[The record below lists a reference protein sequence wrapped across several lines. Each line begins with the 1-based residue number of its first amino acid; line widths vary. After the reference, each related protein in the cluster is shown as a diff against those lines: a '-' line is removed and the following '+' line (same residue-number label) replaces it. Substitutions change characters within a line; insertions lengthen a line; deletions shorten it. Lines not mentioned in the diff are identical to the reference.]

1 MSFFKTRL
9 LALSLVLMLPSL
21 SFASHHEEN
30 PVPVRAAAVVV
41 EAVVVAVDQE
51 SRELSLLMPQGST
64 VTMTAGPQLKRLDE
78 ISVGDIVVA
87 TYLQSLAADV
97 REPTAEE
104 IAQPWVELDAAAI
117 ASLDMDPG
125 VAGLRVIRAVCT
137 IEGMNRVARTVMI
150 EDPRGKYHL
159 IADVDPARLEGLTL
173 GTKVIVVYSQAVA
186 LTLEKKEAN

>member
-1 MSFFKTRL
+1 MNTFRTFL
-9 LALSLVLMLPSL
+9 LALSFIFVLPTLSL
-21 SFASHHEEN
+21 ANHHEESTA
-30 PVPVRAAAVVV
+30 PVRAAAVVV
-41 EAVVVAVDQE
+41 EAVVVAVDHE
-51 SRELSLLMPQGST
+51 SRELSLQMPQGST
-64 VTMTAGPQLKRLDE
+64 VTMTAGPQLQRLDE

-104 IAQPWVELDAAAI
+104 SAEPWVELDAAAI

-159 IADVDPARLEGLTL
+159 IGDVDPARLEGITL
-173 GTKVIVVYSQAVA
+173 GTKVIMVYSEAVA
-186 LTLEKKEAN
+186 LTLEKKAN

>member
-1 MSFFKTRL
+1 
-9 LALSLVLMLPSL
+9 
-21 SFASHHEEN
+21 
-30 PVPVRAAAVVV
+30 
-41 EAVVVAVDQE
+41 
-51 SRELSLLMPQGST
+51 
-64 VTMTAGPQLKRLDE
+64 MTAGPQLQRLDE

-104 IAQPWVELDAAAI
+104 SAEPWVELDAAAI

-137 IEGMNRVARTVMI
+137 IEGMKRVSRTVMI

-159 IADVDPARLEGLTL
+159 IGDVDPARLEGITL
-173 GTKVIVVYSQAVA
+173 GTKVIMVYSEAVA
-186 LTLEKKEAN
+186 LTLEKKAN